1 MTSERG
7 LQAIEFSRYRVF
19 DQRQTLQ
26 LKPLTLLFGRNSSGK
41 SAALRL
47 LPILAA
53 AAQRARQGADD
64 CVFDYASPALRE
76 AVFQDL
82 VHNRQISGGLQIALD
97 WGDCKFDATL
107 HDLGAG
113 GEVVRQFAA
122 MVNGRTYTGNLLDE
136 ERDNYD
142 VVADGSPSI
151 WKLAGLVPVVADTE
165 DGQDATSILRERL
178 LEFAASVH
186 WLGAVRASV
195 PRVFELRPGAGNRI
209 RPDGTGAAQAIR
221 LSAAA
226 GDGAADAVSRWLDKT
241 CQCTLSFATSDEAI
255 AFSRRFYP
263 FNVITGSGSGRSIA
277 VRDVGEGIAQALPVV
292 MLCHQARLN
301 QLGPNPILAFEQPEL
316 HLHPA
321 AAVHLADEIVDCIA
335 QASPACHLIETHSE
349 SMLLSVQI
357 AIVQKKIRPED
368 VVVYW
373 ISTGDGST
381 SLRPI
386 TFDNEG
392 FADGGW
398 PQGIFRETL
407 EQARLLAAL
416 RIDAATS

>member
-1 MTSERG
+1 

-165 DGQDATSILRERL
+165 CETPNG
-178 LEFAASVH
+178 
-186 WLGAVRASV
+186 
-195 PRVFELRPGAGNRI
+195 
-209 RPDGTGAAQAIR
+209 
-221 LSAAA
+221 LS
-226 GDGAADAVSRWLDKT
+226 
-241 CQCTLSFATSDEAI
+241 
-255 AFSRRFYP
+255 
-263 FNVITGSGSGRSIA
+263 
-277 VRDVGEGIAQALPVV
+277 
-292 MLCHQARLN
+292 
-301 QLGPNPILAFEQPEL
+301 
-316 HLHPA
+316 
-321 AAVHLADEIVDCIA
+321 
-335 QASPACHLIETHSE
+335 
-349 SMLLSVQI
+349 
-357 AIVQKKIRPED
+357 
-368 VVVYW
+368 
-373 ISTGDGST
+373 
-381 SLRPI
+381 
-386 TFDNEG
+386 
-392 FADGGW
+392 
-398 PQGIFRETL
+398 
-407 EQARLLAAL
+407 
-416 RIDAATS
+416 